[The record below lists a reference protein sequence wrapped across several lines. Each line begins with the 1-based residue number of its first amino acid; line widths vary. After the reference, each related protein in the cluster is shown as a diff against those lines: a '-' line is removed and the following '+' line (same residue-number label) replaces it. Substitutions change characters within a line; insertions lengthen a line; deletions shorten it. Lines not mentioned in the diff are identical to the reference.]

1 MHRYHPPDRPLLKV
15 VHSIDDI
22 EDGWELTDMLN
33 ESSYVAIKDGNVIG
47 IADKCEMT
55 RYREFITSEEFMP
68 TFGLEK
74 FGYKTVIGMKPIN
87 LGYVLV
93 GPASS
98 RGFTIPIESIC
109 KLLDVMTSR
118 EHVGKSSI
126 NINSFLLGGML
137 GLQ

>member
-1 MHRYHPPDRPLLKV
+1 MNRHHPPNRDLLKI
-15 VHSIDDI
+15 VHSMDDI
-22 EDGWELTDMLN
+22 EDGRELAEILN
-33 ESSYVAIKDGNVIG
+33 ESSYVAIKDGDVIG
-47 IADKCEMT
+47 IADKCGMT

-87 LGYVLV
+87 AGYVLV

-118 EHVGKSSI
+118 EHAGKSSI
-126 NINSFLLGGML
+126 NINSFLLSGML